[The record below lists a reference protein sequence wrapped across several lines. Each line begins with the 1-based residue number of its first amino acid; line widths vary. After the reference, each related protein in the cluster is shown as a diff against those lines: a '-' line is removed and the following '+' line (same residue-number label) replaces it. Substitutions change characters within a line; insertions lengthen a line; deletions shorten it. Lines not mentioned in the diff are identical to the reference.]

1 MIMTT
6 RRDFL
11 RTSLL
16 GAAGLTLAPVF
27 KLSGASKSMKE
38 KSIMTVTGPISLAE
52 AGTFLTHE
60 HILSRFGLEPAE
72 PPVYDNKKVY
82 KQVVPYLKYLKSLG
96 IQTIAD
102 CTTAY
107 FGRDAG
113 ILKELSRQSG
123 MQIVANTGFYGAAN
137 DRYVPSLVSSSSPEK
152 IAQKWIDEFNNGI
165 EESIKPGFIKTAI
178 DGGGMSDTDRKLVE
192 AAAITSKE
200 TGLSIAVHTGGNLE
214 GARKE
219 MDIFRQHGVNLNSW
233 IWVHAQ
239 GADTKATTEAARKGA
254 WISIDDL
261 RQPYYDLKTQ
271 KPFESNTLEKDLKI
285 LLEFKKQ
292 GLLNRVLLSHDGTSY
307 PPEGTMIRHFD
318 VLVKSFVPMM
328 KAAGFTDDE
337 VRLVTIEN
345 PARAMAIG

>member
-1 MIMTT
+1 MTT

-16 GAAGLTLAPVF
+16 GAAGLTLAPGVKAF
-27 KLSGASKSMKE
+27 GTEGALDKKT
-38 KSIMTVTGPISLAE
+38 IMTVTGPISLSE

-60 HILSRFGLEPAE
+60 HVLSRFGMEPAE
-72 PPVYDNKKVY
+72 PPVYEEQQVY
-82 KQVVPYLKYLKSLG
+82 SEVVPYLKYLKTLG

-113 ILKELSRQSG
+113 ILKELSKRSG
-123 MQIVANTGFYGAAN
+123 MNIVANTGFYGAAD
-137 DRYVPSLVSSSSPEK
+137 DRYVPSFVDSTSPEK
-152 IAQKWIDEFNNGI
+152 LAEKWIAEFNDGI
-165 EESIKPGFIKTAI
+165 EGSVKPGFIKTAI
-178 DGGGMSDTDRKLVE
+178 DSGGMSKTDQKLVE

-219 MDIFRQHGVNLNSW
+219 MDIFRHHGVNLNSW

-239 GADTKATTEAARKGA
+239 GADTGATVDAARKGA

-261 RQPYYDLKTQ
+261 RQPYYDFKSQKTFDSSTLK
-271 KPFESNTLEKDLKI
+271 EDLDI
-285 LLEFKKQ
+285 MREFK
-292 GLLNRVLLSHDGTSY
+292 
-307 PPEGTMIRHFD
+307 
-318 VLVKSFVPMM
+318 
-328 KAAGFTDDE
+328 
-337 VRLVTIEN
+337 
-345 PARAMAIG
+345 